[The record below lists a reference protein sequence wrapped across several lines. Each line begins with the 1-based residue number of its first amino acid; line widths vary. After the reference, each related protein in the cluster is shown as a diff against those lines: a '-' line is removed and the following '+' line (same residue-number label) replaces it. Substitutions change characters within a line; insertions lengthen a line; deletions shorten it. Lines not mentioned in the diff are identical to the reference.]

1 MRMNLN
7 LHTRIEIAV
16 VAALLLGSCSGDGK
30 RLYSHDEIEDI
41 ASDVA
46 SDAIADSE
54 KVRELERRIEA
65 LEQRL
70 GT

>member
-1 MRMNLN
+1 MRLN
-7 LHTRIEIAV
+7 LHARIEIAAA
-16 VAALLLGSCSGDGK
+16 AALLLGSCAGDGP

-54 KVRELERRIEA
+54 RLSDLESRISTI
-65 LEQRL
+65 EQRL
-70 GT
+70 GV